1 MKFKCKLS
9 GTVIEFTQEQDIK
22 TTLENPAYE
31 EYVAPVVKEDKF
43 KKEVKADSKE

>member
-22 TTLENPAYE
+22 TTLANENYTPVVEDAE
-31 EYVAPVVKEDKF
+31 DKPKVKKPVVKSE
-43 KKEVKADSKE
+43 E